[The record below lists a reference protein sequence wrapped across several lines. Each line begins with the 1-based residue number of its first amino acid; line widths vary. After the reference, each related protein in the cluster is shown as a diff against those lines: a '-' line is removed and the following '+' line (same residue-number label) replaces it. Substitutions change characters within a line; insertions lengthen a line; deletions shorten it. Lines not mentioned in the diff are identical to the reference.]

1 MTAVSAVNKPQLK
14 VSVFSDYICPFC
26 YVGSLRLLRLNEDYD
41 LNINWCGVESHPQTP
56 SEGMP
61 IRALGYSPS
70 RWRDM
75 MVGLKIMTEEE
86 GIDLSKHDFT
96 TNSQKALLLA
106 EAAKEAGH
114 ELFYRLHN
122 ALFQSFLITG
132 RNIGDEKV
140 LRDIANQ
147 VGVPGEIVS
156 RAWSDPRYARR
167 LAANQKAAQEMHL
180 QGVPTYAVGS
190 KILIGTVSME
200 RLRAAAHTSVHGT
213 RPYAQQNDPL
223 PSATL

>member
-1 MTAVSAVNKPQLK
+1 
-14 VSVFSDYICPFC
+14 
-26 YVGSLRLLRLNEDYD
+26 
-41 LNINWCGVESHPQTP
+41 
-56 SEGMP
+56 
-61 IRALGYSPS
+61 
-70 RWRDM
+70 
-75 MVGLKIMTEEE
+75 MVGLKIMAEEE
-86 GIDLSKHDFT
+86 GLDLTRHEFT

-147 VGVPGEIVS
+147 VGVPGEIIA
-156 RAWSDPRYARR
+156 RAWSDPRYTRR
-167 LAANQKAAQEMHL
+167 LATNQKAAREMRL

-190 KILIGTVSME
+190 KILIGTVSTA
-200 RLRAAAHTSVHGT
+200 RLREAAHTSVHGV
-213 RPYAQQNDPL
+213 RPYAPQNNPL
-223 PSATL
+223 PNATL